1 MIRRPPRST
10 RTDTLFPYTTLF
22 RSDLAKAA
30 GLSRFHFH
38 RVFKEATG
46 LTPKAYA
53 TAERAARL
61 RAALPHSATVT
72 EAIYEA
78 GDNSSSRFYSKSAA
92 LLGLTPTAQRK
103 SEERRV
109 GNRSV
114 GTGCF
119 RWWPYALT
127 TNTFITIVISYTRE

>member
-10 RTDTLFPYTTLF
+10 PTDTLFPYTTLC
-22 RSDLAKAA
+22 RAQAA

-72 EAIYEA
+72 EAIYDA
-78 GDNSSSRFYSKSAA
+78 GYNSSSRFYSKSAE
-92 LLGLTPTAQRK
+92 LLGMTPTAYRAGDRK
-103 SEERRV
+103 S
-109 GNRSV
+109 
-114 GTGCF
+114 
-119 RWWPYALT
+119 
-127 TNTFITIVISYTRE
+127 TRLNPSH